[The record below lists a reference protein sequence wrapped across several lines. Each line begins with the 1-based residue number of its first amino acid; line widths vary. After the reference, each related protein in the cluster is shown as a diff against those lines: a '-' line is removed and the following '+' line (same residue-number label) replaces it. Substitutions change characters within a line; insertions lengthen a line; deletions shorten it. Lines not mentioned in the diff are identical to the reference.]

1 MRKQQLKKQL
11 SKKLFG
17 IQKKLF
23 IYVMLLMSLILVLI
37 TIGVSS
43 VVGRNVKKSLIEQYS
58 YVNDKFFNGFES
70 LYEQLNVISENC
82 ITNEAVQ
89 NSLKNRKLS
98 TYEKEILTSSLR
110 YLGDAYTD
118 YSVYID
124 NKNNIYSLHNL
135 DINFT
140 DFYGSNMYKGMGKDY
155 SKLKLF
161 WERDFVSGTMEMGL
175 FAGRYV
181 HQLDKN
187 YRPGIFYIKLQN
199 TAFETMLKEMEDKE
213 SIFFILDKKGQTCYQ
228 KTFAD
233 NGQEETLSKIRQEIS
248 NIAEKENKISETKYT
263 VQEKL
268 GVTLGKKHEQTG
280 FTIVTFIP
288 DHVINYVLREIMTI
302 ILIISCTGFILA
314 FLLVQYFAKQFTK
327 PIRYIS
333 NLMENFDDLEFAQKA
348 ILHTNTELDYI
359 GNSYNKLLEKI
370 GILAGEVRFK
380 EREVRKA
387 ELDTLLYQIHPHFL
401 YNTLDTIY
409 MLARISKEQTIM
421 KMIQALSKY
430 LRIILSNGAER
441 ITIREELDH
450 VKAYLDI
457 QRIRNS
463 ELFSYEI
470 TCDESVKEKSV
481 IKMIM
486 QPLVENSIKHGF
498 QELEEDGIIRISIK
512 DLEDSIV
519 FSVQNNGR
527 RMDEKTKNRLN
538 RLETTDIE
546 GINQVVTKERGGYGI
561 SNVVKRIRLNY
572 QEQIRFYYVVSAQ
585 YTTCIIKIKKEMM
598 ENIEEK

>member
-1 MRKQQLKKQL
+1 MEQL
-11 SKKLFG
+11 SKIQLTEKLFG

-23 IYVMLLMSLILVLI
+23 IYVMLLMSLILFLI

-43 VVGRNVKKSLIEQYS
+43 VVSRNVRKGLIEQYS

-70 LYEQLNVISENC
+70 LYEQLNVVSETC

-98 TYEKEILTSSLR
+98 TFEKETLTSSLR
-110 YLGDAYTD
+110 YMGNAYTD
-118 YSVYID
+118 YSVFID

-135 DINFT
+135 DIDFK
-140 DFYGSNMYKGMGKDY
+140 DFYRSNIYKEMGSGY

-161 WERDFVSGTMEMGL
+161 WERDFISGTMEMGL

-181 HQLDKN
+181 RQLDKN
-187 YRPGIFYIKLQN
+187 YRPGVFYMKLQN
-199 TAFETMLKEMEDKE
+199 TAFDTMLKEMQNTE
-213 SIFFILDKKGQTCYQ
+213 SVFFILDKKGQICFE
-228 KTFAD
+228 KTFV
-233 NGQEETLSKIRQEIS
+233 NYGSEEDISRLRQEIS
-248 NIAEKENKISETKYT
+248 NRAEHENKLSRFKFTEQNY
-263 VQEKL
+263 L
-268 GVTLGKKHEQTG
+268 GVTLGKRHKETD

-288 DHVINYVLREIMTI
+288 NRVINYVLREIILI
-302 ILIISCTGFILA
+302 ILIITCTAFLLA
-314 FLLVQYFAKQFTK
+314 FLLGQYFTKQFTK

-333 NLMENFDDLEFAQKA
+333 NLMENFDDLEFTQKA

-359 GNSYNKLLEKI
+359 GNSYNKMLEKI
-370 GILAGEVRFK
+370 RILAGEVRFK

-430 LRIILSNGAER
+430 LRIILSNGAEK
-441 ITIREELDH
+441 IKISEELDH

-457 QRIRNS
+457 QRVRNS
-463 ELFSYEI
+463 DLFTYEI
-470 TCDESVKEKSV
+470 TCDESIKNTKV
-481 IKMIM
+481 IKMIL

-498 QELEEDGIIRISIK
+498 QELEENGIIRISIK
-512 DLEDSIV
+512 ELDKSII
-519 FSVQNNGR
+519 FSVQNNGI

-538 RLETTDIE
+538 RLETTDME
-546 GINQVVTKERGGYGI
+546 GINQVITKEKGGYGI
-561 SNVVKRIRLNY
+561 SNVVKRLRLNY

-598 ENIEEK
+598 EEIEGQ